1 VIRAIR
7 DYYSIREVTDR
18 FPKLLSALGLLIGA
32 GAALLYYQRG
42 LTLSHYDAKAH
53 LVVAR
58 RVLDSLTPEYSQ
70 IGAVWLPL
78 PHLLNLLPVQ
88 VDWLYRTGLSGVAMS
103 VLSFALACYAIARIV
118 LRVTGSRAAATISV
132 AMFALD
138 PDVLYLQSTPMTE
151 PLLFG
156 LVMLS
161 IALVYDWVEMAG
173 LKSCATVTAT
183 ATPSVTPNPVAQDFS
198 PAPNPV
204 AQDFSPAHAP
214 VAQDFSPAAKRARA
228 AAGWCLVLACL
239 TRYESWMV
247 TAAVLVLATVA
258 LWRRGLSPV
267 ASLKT
272 VAHLAVYPVIAIV
285 AFFFHS
291 WFTTGAW
298 FVTGGFYVPDNLAT
312 GSVYGAVMT
321 VVYGMR
327 TLIGTP
333 LVLLALAGVLAVLA
347 RGLSRA
353 EHAASLVVLALVAL
367 IALPAYAFFNGH
379 PFRMR
384 YMVAPSVGAAVFAGI
399 ALGMLKG
406 RWRHAATAVVA
417 VWLLATANPMDAQ
430 APMVQEAQWD
440 VPFSLGRR
448 NVTACLEREYRGE
461 RILASMG
468 SLAHYMQEL
477 SLAGIDIRDFVHEG
491 TLPYWHEAIEAP
503 HGRVGWILIE
513 ERAEGGDMLAKRVR
527 ESSAFTAGFTRVCA
541 DGGVALYKA
550 ESKN

>member
-1 VIRAIR
+1 M
-7 DYYSIREVTDR
+7 TDR
-18 FPKLLSALGLLIGA
+18 FSKLLSALGLLLGTA
-32 GAALLYYQRG
+32 VALIYYQRG

-88 VDWLYRTGLSGVAMS
+88 IDWMYRTGASGVAIS
-103 VLSFALACYAIARIV
+103 VLSFALACYAIAHLV
-118 LRVTGSRAAATISV
+118 LRVTGSRSAATIAV

-156 LVMLS
+156 LVLLS
-161 IALVYDWVEMAG
+161 ISLVYDWVEVYATAG
-173 LKSCATVTAT
+173 L
-183 ATPSVTPNPVAQDFS
+183 
-198 PAPNPV
+198 PAV
-204 AQDFSPAHAP
+204 LSAEARS
-214 VAQDFSPAAKRARA
+214 AKVEAREANSARA
-228 AAGWCLVLACL
+228 KAGWCLVLACL
-239 TRYESWMV
+239 TRYEAWPV
-247 TAAVLVLATVA
+247 TASVLVLAAVA
-258 LWRRGLSPV
+258 LWRTGFSPV
-267 ASLKT
+267 AALKAT
-272 VAHLAVYPVIAIV
+272 AHLAIYPVLAIV

-298 FVTGGFYVPDNLAT
+298 FVTGGFFVPDNVASGDAWKALM
-312 GSVYGAVMT
+312 AVI
-321 VVYGMR
+321 YGMR
-327 TLIGTP
+327 RLIGTP
-333 LVLLALAGVLAVLA
+333 FVVLALVGVLLVLA
-347 RGLSRA
+347 RSLSRA
-353 EHAASLVVLALVAL
+353 GHAASLVVLALVAL
-367 IALPAYAFFNGH
+367 MVLPAYAFFSGH

-406 RWRHAATAVVA
+406 RWRHAAVAATA
-417 VWLLATANPMDAQ
+417 VWLVATVKPIDAD

-448 NVTACLEREYRGE
+448 NVTACLMREYHGE

-477 SLAGIDIRDFVHEG
+477 SHAGINIRDFVHEG
-491 TLPYWHEAIEAP
+491 TLPYWQEAIEAP
-503 HGRVGWILIE
+503 KGRVGWILVE
-513 ERAEGGDMLAKRVR
+513 ERAEGGDMLATRAR
-527 ESSAFTAGFTRVCA
+527 ESSAFTTGFTRLCA
-541 DGGVALYKA
+541 DGGVALY
-550 ESKN
+550 EI

>member
-1 VIRAIR
+1 MIRAIR

-18 FPKLLSALGLLIGA
+18 FPKLLSAIGLLIGA
-32 GAALLYYQRG
+32 AAAVFYYQRG

-88 VDWLYRTGLSGVAMS
+88 IDWLYRTGLSGVAIS
-103 VLSFALACYAIARIV
+103 VLSFALACYAIARLV
-118 LRVTGSRAAATISV
+118 LRVTRSRGAAAISV

-156 LVMLS
+156 LVLLS
-161 IALVYDWVEMAG
+161 ICLVYDWVG
-173 LKSCATVTAT
+173 TTPVTTPAT
-183 ATPSVTPNPVAQDFS
+183 APFATAPSAAGPVAQDFS
-198 PAPNPV
+198 PA
-204 AQDFSPAHAP
+204 
-214 VAQDFSPAAKRARA
+214 K
-228 AAGWCLVLACL
+228 AGWCLVLACL
-239 TRYESWMV
+239 TRYEAWMV

-258 LWRRGLSPV
+258 LWRRGF
-267 ASLKT
+267 SLIAALKA
-272 VAHLAVYPVIAIV
+272 VAHLGVYPVLAIV
-285 AFFFHS
+285 AFFVHS

-312 GSVYGAVMT
+312 GSVYGSIMT

-333 LVLLALAGVLAVLA
+333 FVLLAVAGAVAVLA
-347 RGLSRA
+347 RGVSRV
-353 EHAASLVVLALVAL
+353 EHAASLVVLALIAL

-384 YMVAPSVGAAVFAGI
+384 YMVAPSVGAAVFAGV

-406 RWRHAATAVVA
+406 YARHAAIAVTA
-417 VWLLATANPMDAQ
+417 VWLVVTAKPIDAQ

-440 VPFSLGRR
+440 VPFSVGRR
-448 NVTACLEREYRGE
+448 NVTACLAREYHGE

-477 SLAGIDIRDFVHEG
+477 SHAGIDIRDFVHEG
-491 TLPYWHEAIEAP
+491 TLPYWQEAIEAP
-503 HGRVGWILIE
+503 QGRVGWILVE
-513 ERAEGGDMLAKRVR
+513 ERAEGGDVLAARAR
-527 ESSAFTAGFTRVCA
+527 ASSAFTSGFVRVCA

-550 ESKN
+550 EAKN

>member
-1 VIRAIR
+1 M
-7 DYYSIREVTDR
+7 TDR
-18 FPKLLSALGLLIGA
+18 VPKLLSALGLLIGA
-32 GAALLYYQRG
+32 GAALFYFQRG

-88 VDWLYRTGLSGVAMS
+88 IDWFYRTGLSGVAIS
-103 VLSFALACYAIARIV
+103 VLSFALACYAIARLV
-118 LRVTGSRAAATISV
+118 LMVTGSRAATTLSV

-156 LVMLS
+156 LVLFS
-161 IALVYDWVEMAG
+161 ICLVYDWVEAAGRNLAG
-173 LKSCATVTAT
+173 LSAEARSAKVEARG
-183 ATPSVTPNPVAQDFS
+183 AQ
-198 PAPNPV
+198 
-204 AQDFSPAHAP
+204 
-214 VAQDFSPAAKRARA
+214 RARA
-228 AAGWCLVLACL
+228 KAGWVLVLACL
-239 TRYESWMV
+239 TRYEAWMV
-247 TAAVLVLATVA
+247 TAAVLVLATIA
-258 LWRRGLSPV
+258 LWRRGMVPV
-267 ASLKT
+267 AALKT
-272 VAHLAVYPVIAIV
+272 AAHLAVYPVLAIV

-312 GSVYGAVMT
+312 GSVYGSVMT

-327 TLIGTP
+327 TLIGTTF
-333 LVLLALAGVLAVLA
+333 VSLALAGVLAVLA

-353 EHAASLVVLALVAL
+353 EYAASLVVLALVAL

-384 YMVAPSVGAAVFAGI
+384 YMVAPSVGAAVFVGM

-406 RWRHAATAVVA
+406 YWRHAAIAVTA
-417 VWLLATANPMDAQ
+417 VWLIATANPIDAQ

-440 VPFSLGRR
+440 VPFSAGRR
-448 NVTACLEREYRGE
+448 NVTACLAREYDGE

-477 SLAGIDIRDFVHEG
+477 SHAQVDIRDFVHEG
-491 TLPYWHEAIEAP
+491 TLPYWQEAIEAP
-503 HGRVGWILIE
+503 QGRVGWILIE
-513 ERAEGGDMLAKRVR
+513 ERAEGGDVLAARAR
-527 ESSAFTAGFTRVCA
+527 ASSAFTTGFARVCA

-550 ESKN
+550 TR

>member
-1 VIRAIR
+1 
-7 DYYSIREVTDR
+7 VTGR
-18 FPKLLSALGLLIGA
+18 FPKLLSAFGLLIGTA
-32 GAALLYYQRG
+32 AALIYGQRG
-42 LTLSHYDAKAH
+42 LTLAHYDAKAH

-88 VDWLYRTGLSGVAMS
+88 IDWLYRTGASGVAIS
-103 VLSFALACYAIARIV
+103 IASFGLACYAMAHLV
-118 LRVTGSRAAATISV
+118 LRVTASRAAATIAV

-156 LVMLS
+156 LVLLS
-161 IALVYDWVEMAG
+161 ICLVYDWVEAHDSADT
-173 LKSCATVTAT
+173 LCHQS
-183 ATPSVTPNPVAQDFS
+183 PS
-198 PAPNPV
+198 
-204 AQDFSPAHAP
+204 
-214 VAQDFSPAAKRARA
+214 K
-228 AAGWCLVLACL
+228 AGWCLVLACL
-239 TRYESWMV
+239 TRYEAWLV
-247 TAAVLVLATVA
+247 TAAALVLGAVA
-258 LWRRGLSPV
+258 LWRRGLSPNEAV
-267 ASLKT
+267 KAT
-272 VAHLAVYPVIAIV
+272 ANLAIYPVLAIV

-298 FVTGGFYVPDNLAT
+298 FVTGGFYVADNVAA
-312 GSVYGAVMT
+312 GNVWKAFMA
-321 VVYGMR
+321 VVYGVR
-327 TLIGTP
+327 LLVGTP
-333 LVLLALAGVLAVLA
+333 VVLLALAGVLAVVV
-347 RGLSRA
+347 RGLRRA
-353 EHAASLVVLALVAL
+353 EHGPSIVALALVAL
-367 IALPAYAFFNGH
+367 MALPAYAFFNGH

-406 RWRHAATAVVA
+406 RWRHAAVA
-417 VWLLATANPMDAQ
+417 ATAMWLVATVKPLDAQ

-440 VPFSLGRR
+440 VPFSVGRR

-477 SLAGIDIRDFVHEG
+477 SHAGINIRDFVHEG

-503 HGRVGWILIE
+503 QGRVGWILIE

-527 ESSAFTAGFTRVCA
+527 ESSAFTIGFTRMCA
-541 DGGVALYKA
+541 DGGVALYRATK
-550 ESKN
+550 

>member
-1 VIRAIR
+1 MSGSSRTVG
-7 DYYSIREVTDR
+7 YYSSREVTER
-18 FPKLLSALGLLIGA
+18 FSKLLSALGLLIGTA
-32 GAALLYYQRG
+32 AALVYYQRG

-88 VDWLYRTGLSGVAMS
+88 IDWLYRTGASGVAIS
-103 VLSFALACYAIARIV
+103 VAAFALACYAIAQLV
-118 LRVTGSRAAATISV
+118 LRVTESRAAAVLAV
-132 AMFALD
+132 AMFALE

-156 LVMLS
+156 LVLLS
-161 IALVYDWVEMAG
+161 ISLVYDWVEAQDRAKALCHQDPAKAG
-173 LKSCATVTAT
+173 LLAGLSAEAR
-183 ATPSVTPNPVAQDFS
+183 S
-198 PAPNPV
+198 
-204 AQDFSPAHAP
+204 
-214 VAQDFSPAAKRARA
+214 AKVEARDAKKARA
-228 AAGWCLVLACL
+228 KAGWCLILACL
-239 TRYESWMV
+239 TRYEAWLV
-247 TAAVLVLATVA
+247 TAAALALGAVA
-258 LWRRGLSPV
+258 LWRRGFPPRAAIV
-267 ASLKT
+267 ET
-272 VAHLAVYPVIAIV
+272 AHLAIYPVLAIV

-298 FVTGGFYVPDNLAT
+298 FVTGGFFVPDNVAT
-312 GSVYGAVMT
+312 GNVWKAFMA

-327 TLIGTP
+327 LLIGAP
-333 LVLLALAGVLAVLA
+333 VILLGLAGVLVVFA
-347 RGLSRA
+347 RGMRNA
-353 EHAASLVVLALVAL
+353 EQGASLVVLALVAL
-367 IALPAYAFFNGH
+367 MALPAYAFFNGH

-399 ALGMLKG
+399 ALGTLKG
-406 RWRHAATAVVA
+406 RWRQAAAIVGA
-417 VWLLATANPMDAQ
+417 LWLIATVKPLDAH

-448 NVTACLEREYRGE
+448 SVTACLVHEYRGE

-477 SLAGIDIRDFVHEG
+477 SHAGINIRDFVHEG
-491 TLPYWHEAIEAP
+491 TLPYWQEAIEAP
-503 HGRVGWILIE
+503 QGRVGWILIE
-513 ERAEGGDMLAKRVR
+513 ERAEGGDMLAKRVH
-527 ESSAFTAGFTRVCA
+527 ESSAFTTGFRRVCA

-550 ESKN
+550 RN

>member
-1 VIRAIR
+1 M
-7 DYYSIREVTDR
+7 TDR
-18 FPKLLSALGLLIGA
+18 FPRLLASIALVTGC
-32 GAALLYYQRG
+32 GAALFYYQQG

-88 VDWLYRTGLSGVAMS
+88 IDWFYRTGASAVAIS
-103 VLSFALACYAIARIV
+103 VVSFALACYAIAHLV
-118 LRVTGSRAAATISV
+118 QRVTGSRAAAAIGV
-132 AMFALD
+132 ALFALD

-156 LVMLS
+156 LVLLS
-161 IALVYDWVEMAG
+161 ISLAYDWIEASVAAG
-173 LKSCATVTAT
+173 L
-183 ATPSVTPNPVAQDFS
+183 
-198 PAPNPV
+198 PAV
-204 AQDFSPAHAP
+204 
-214 VAQDFSPAAKRARA
+214 ARA
-228 AAGWCLVLACL
+228 AQKARAKAGWCLVLACL
-239 TRYESWMV
+239 TRYEAWLV
-247 TAAVLVLATVA
+247 TAAVLAIAVIA
-258 LWRRGLSPV
+258 LWRSGISP
-267 ASLKT
+267 AAALRET
-272 VAHLAVYPVIAIV
+272 ANLAIYPVLAIV

-312 GSVYGAVMT
+312 GNVWLALTS

-327 TLIGTP
+327 VLIGTP
-333 LVLLALAGVLAVLA
+333 LVVVAASGAVAVLV
-347 RGLSRA
+347 RGLMRT
-353 EHAASLVVLALVAL
+353 ERAASLVVLALGAL
-367 IALPAYAFFNGH
+367 LALPTYAFFSGH

-384 YMVAPSVGAAVFAGI
+384 YLIAPSVGAIVFVGMAI
-399 ALGMLKG
+399 GMLKG
-406 RWRHAATAVVA
+406 RLRHAAAATAA
-417 VWLLATANPMDAQ
+417 IWLLATAKPLDAN

-440 VPFSLGRR
+440 VPFSIGRR
-448 NVTACLEREYRGE
+448 NVTACLMREYHGE

-477 SLAGIDIRDFVHEG
+477 SHAGINIRDFVHEG
-491 TLPYWHEAIEAP
+491 TLPYWQEAIEAP
-503 HGRVGWILIE
+503 QDRVKWILVE

-527 ESSAFTAGFTRVCA
+527 ESSAFTTGFRRLCA

-550 ESKN
+550 N

>member
-1 VIRAIR
+1 MSGFSRTVG
-7 DYYSIREVTDR
+7 YYSIREVTDR
-18 FPKLLSALGLLIGA
+18 FPKLLAAFGLLMGTA
-32 GAALLYYQRG
+32 AALTYSQRG

-88 VDWLYRTGLSGVAMS
+88 IDWMYRTGASGVAIS
-103 VLSFALACYAIARIV
+103 VVSFALACYAIARLV
-118 LRVTGSRAAATISV
+118 LRVTGSRAAATIAV

-138 PDVLYLQSTPMTE
+138 PNVLYLQSTPMTE

-156 LVMLS
+156 LLLLS
-161 IALVYDWVEMAG
+161 IDLVYAWVEA
-173 LKSCATVTAT
+173 L
-183 ATPSVTPNPVAQDFS
+183 PSVAQDFH
-198 PAPNPV
+198 PV
-204 AQDFSPAHAP
+204 QPAHDRTEALCHQAP
-214 VAQDFSPAAKRARA
+214 QQARA
-228 AAGWCLVLACL
+228 KAGWCLVLACL
-239 TRYESWMV
+239 TRYEAWPV

-258 LWRRGLSPV
+258 LWRRGLSSV
-267 ASLKT
+267 AALKAT
-272 VAHLAVYPVIAIV
+272 AQLAMYPVLAIV

-298 FVTGGFYVPDNLAT
+298 FVTGGFYVPDNLAS
-312 GSVYGAVMT
+312 GNMWAAFMT

-327 TLIGTP
+327 RLIGTP
-333 LVLLALAGVLAVLA
+333 FVLLALVGVLSALV
-347 RGLSRA
+347 RGLWRA

-367 IALPAYAFFNGH
+367 MALPAYAFFNGH

-384 YMVAPSVGAAVFAGI
+384 YMVAPCVGAAVLAGI

-406 RWRHAATAVVA
+406 RWRLAAAAVTA
-417 VWLLATANPMDAQ
+417 VWLIATVKPLNAH
-430 APMVQEAQWD
+430 APMVEEAQWD
-440 VPFSLGRR
+440 VPFSRGRQ
-448 NVTACLEREYRGE
+448 NVTKCLMREYHGE

-477 SLAGIDIRDFVHEG
+477 SHAGINIRDFVHEG
-491 TLPYWHEAIEAP
+491 TLPYWQESIEAP
-503 HGRVGWILIE
+503 QGRVGWILIE
-513 ERAEGGDMLAKRVR
+513 ERAEGGDMLATRVR
-527 ESSAFTAGFTRVCA
+527 ESSAFTTGFVRVCA

-550 ESKN
+550 ESKH